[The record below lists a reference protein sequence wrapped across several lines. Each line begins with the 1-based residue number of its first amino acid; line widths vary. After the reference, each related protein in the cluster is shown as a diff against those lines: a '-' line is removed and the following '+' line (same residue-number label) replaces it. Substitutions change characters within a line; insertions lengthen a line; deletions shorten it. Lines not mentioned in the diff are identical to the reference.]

1 MKIEY
6 TSSELD
12 KIMDY
17 ESELQTWL
25 ETLRILKESLIEFG
39 LELVEESVSWKIN
52 KTRVGGT
59 EYEFKQLDDL
69 IYVGGTDEDTPK
81 TERIFLTTNH
91 EKQKITLV
99 PYVAGKGGL
108 GSSRCAPN
116 NLSPEFLRGWSD
128 FINRDIKD
136 FVVLYDNRAKVYLYL
151 EVCNTNNR
159 FYQYEKM
166 GSASSDLYRQRKYDC
181 SYELW
186 YDLMYEYD
194 KTKLYEQQ
202 KYGAS
207 VSQVIPEVAG
217 GIDNL
222 TKYLGNPE
230 FQTSDYF
237 TGRLVHERKRCFMR
251 PPVSGDNILITYN
264 KGYFSMCFYNN
275 RRMFHLNKP
284 HFIYARKLNYVEDSK
299 SYVVATNNF
308 IAVAENGQPDK
319 RFRFFY
325 MLRNDWKHFCYY
337 HWFLIVSYIM
347 FNRFVIKNRMD
358 MSFILQDEY
367 NLDDFFDDNGTK
379 VSYPKLYAIDGIPKY
394 NYIAEYS
401 IGEAYTRHRFD
412 NTMLSSLDNTVV
424 KFPLIFYVTRQP
436 QNTNT
441 LSGIIEVDSVNLI
454 NDSGRQD
461 GDVVIERDGENITK
475 SIFVNRWMG
484 KTSTI
489 IMLEYYKK
497 LELLKSVDHDIINLN
512 GRILD
517 FDKIIIKT
525 NTGIVNTI
533 NVEKLEES
541 FMDKSPVN
549 LTGDSNLVYN
559 IIIDTDRTLKLKDRG
574 DVEITS
580 IVGIRG

>member
-17 ESELQTWL
+17 NDSTKVWL
-25 ETLRILKESLIEFG
+25 ETLKIMKKALLEFG
-39 LELVEESVSWKIN
+39 LELVEESVQWKMD
-52 KTRVGGT
+52 KTRNGGT
-59 EYEFKQLDDL
+59 KYEFKTLKDF
-69 IYVGGTDEDTPK
+69 IYMNGADEDTSK
-81 TERIFLTTNH
+81 DVRNYLTTEH
-91 EKQKITLV
+91 DRQFITLNG
-99 PYVAGKGGL
+99 YGYGC
-108 GSSRCAPN
+108 SYRCAT
-116 NLSPEFLRGWSD
+116 SD
-128 FINRDIKD
+128 FIPETYRKHTELINRDIKD
-136 FVVLYDNRAKVYLYL
+136 FAVFYDRRAKVYLYL
-151 EVCNTNNR
+151 EVCNTRNQ
-159 FYQYEKM
+159 FSQYEDTGK
-166 GSASSDLYRQRKYDC
+166 AELYKPRSYNC

-186 YDLMYEYD
+186 YDLLYEYD
-194 KTKLYEQQ
+194 KDKLYEEQ
-202 KYGAS
+202 KYGAA
-207 VSQVIPEVAG
+207 VSQVIPELN
-217 GIDNL
+217 DNSL
-222 TKYLGNPE
+222 VFYWYFQDEVFSTGLMTGN
-230 FQTSDYF
+230 
-237 TGRLVHERKRCFMR
+237 LVHERRRCFIR

-264 KGYFSMCFYNN
+264 RGYFSMCFYNN
-275 RRMFHLNKP
+275 RRKFWFNTP
-284 HFIYARKLNYVEDSK
+284 HFIYATKINYVGDELSF
-299 SYVVATNNF
+299 SVATNSY
-308 IAVAENGQPDK
+308 IAIYKNGHPDK

-325 MLRNDWKHFCYY
+325 SLRKDWKYYCYFHLKNPFVPGY
-337 HWFLIVSYIM
+337 V
-347 FNRFVIKNRMD
+347 RFTRFIARNRMD
-358 MSFILQDEY
+358 TSFLLQDDY
-367 NLDDFFDDNGTK
+367 NYDGFFDKSDK
-379 VSYPKLYAIDGIPKY
+379 EMSYAKLISIDGIPKY
-394 NYIAEYS
+394 DKISNYEL
-401 IGEAYTRHRFD
+401 EEQYTRHRLD
-412 NTMLSSLDNTVV
+412 NTMLSSLDNTIV

-454 NDSGRQD
+454 NDSGQQD

-475 SIFVNRWMG
+475 SIVVNRWMG

-525 NTGIVNTI
+525 NKGIVNTL

-559 IIIDTDRTLKLKDRG
+559 IIIDTDRTLKIKDKG